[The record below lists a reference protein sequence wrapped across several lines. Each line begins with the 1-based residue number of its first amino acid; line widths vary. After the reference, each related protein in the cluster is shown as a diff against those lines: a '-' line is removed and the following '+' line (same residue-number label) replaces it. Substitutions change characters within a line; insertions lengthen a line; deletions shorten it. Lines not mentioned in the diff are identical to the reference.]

1 MHRFFILNFN
11 PFLSPKKKKKKN
23 SIHFIAKYKSLK
35 ISSLFIQKKKKVGVL
50 IIYLFFFFVERD
62 EHFG

>member
-35 ISSLFIQKKKKVGVL
+35 ISSLFIQKKKSRSFN
-50 IIYLFFFFVERD
+50 YLFIYFFFERD